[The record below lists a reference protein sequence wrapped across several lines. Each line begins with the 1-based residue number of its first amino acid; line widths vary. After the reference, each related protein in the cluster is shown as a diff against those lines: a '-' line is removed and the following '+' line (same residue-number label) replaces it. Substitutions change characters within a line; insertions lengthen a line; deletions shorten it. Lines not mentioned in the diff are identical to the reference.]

1 MIEIHLLEQLAAF
14 AEYGTLSE
22 AAEKLHTSQPALTRS
37 MKKLESDLGVELFIR
52 SKNRLEL
59 NETGKHA
66 AEYARRVLDADREF
80 ERQVRSYDKSMHTIA
95 IGFCAPVPQQ
105 VLLPI
110 LNGIFDGMTL
120 SSDMMDDSD
129 FFKKL
134 ESGEYQLAVTHIAPP
149 DDQFHYKKC
158 GHEDLYISVQPG
170 NPLAFYPEIH
180 LRDLDGL
187 SILLLQRIGFWSNIY
202 QAKTPHSRYLLQIEQ
217 TSFDELAEKSS
228 FPVFSSSYYL
238 GRGQKI
244 PGRVNIPIV
253 DPECHTDFF
262 LVCLTAYKERYRPL
276 YDRVSEKTIL

>member
-1 MIEIHLLEQLAAF
+1 
-14 AEYGTLSE
+14 
-22 AAEKLHTSQPALTRS
+22 
-37 MKKLESDLGVELFIR
+37 
-52 SKNRLEL
+52 
-59 NETGKHA
+59 
-66 AEYARRVLDADREF
+66 
-80 ERQVRSYDKSMHTIA
+80 MHTIA

-187 SILLLQRIGFWSNIY
+187 SILLLQRISSDLSG
-202 QAKTPHSRYLLQIEQ
+202 AHSLL
-217 TSFDELAEKSS
+217 SS
-228 FPVFSSSYYL
+228 KQL
-238 GRGQKI
+238 LI
-244 PGRVNIPIV
+244 
-253 DPECHTDFF
+253 C
-262 LVCLTAYKERYRPL
+262 
-276 YDRVSEKTIL
+276 